1 MKTMNEKDLLTER
14 KEIAK
19 DFYRNKDF
27 FEDMCASIEREL
39 TPDFSKEDWFSLME
53 KSLVH
58 QDETSIEML
67 MSLWN
72 SKIVP
77 HLPPNSP
84 IGFGGY
90 DA

>member
-39 TPDFSKEDWFSLME
+39 TPDFSKEDWLSLME

-72 SKIVP
+72 SKVNP
-77 HLPPNSP
+77 HMPPNFQIP
-84 IGFGGY
+84 IGGC

>member
-1 MKTMNEKDLLTER
+1 MKTMNEKELLTER

-39 TPDFSKEDWFSLME
+39 TPDFSKEDWLSLME

-72 SKIVP
+72 SKVNP
-77 HLPPNSP
+77 HMPPNFQIP
-84 IGFGGY
+84 IGGC